1 MLIGSVV
8 MVQIG
13 LLCTGS
19 RECYSLL
26 ALATA
31 LYVLKVFTGID
42 PLVAMKGMCVEIQM
56 AFRNNLF
63 NWLWMPWLYAVHVG
77 WEQQQYPSLQGV
89 GVELHHVRLRLP
101 LAVLYV
107 SSLYPSDSTPC
118 FYVGKG
124 SRTAISHHT
133 AGSDHSLWGCLFW
146 VLGRPESFKWGVL
159 RSARWEKGGYRRWQW
174 VRVSPQIF
182 IRSLTVCQVKFVY
195 VQCSRAIRCDEYG
208 GGAMLSWWFV
218 PPLVAGRAPLC
229 AFYSASMSPRRA
241 TST

>member
-1 MLIGSVV
+1 MLIGNVV

-19 RECYSLL
+19 REFFSLL
-26 ALATA
+26 ALAAA
-31 LYVLKVFTGID
+31 LYVLKVFTAID
-42 PLVAMKGMCVEIQM
+42 PSVAMKGMCVEIQM

-63 NWLWMPWLYAVHVG
+63 NWLWMPWFYAVHVG

-89 GVELHHVRLRLP
+89 GVELHHVRPRLP

-124 SRTAISHHT
+124 SGTTISHHT

-146 VLGRPESFKWGVL
+146 VLGRPESFKWGVF
-159 RSARWEKGGYRRWQW
+159 RSACWEKGGYRWWQW
-174 VRVSPQIF
+174 VRVSRQIF
-182 IRSLTVCQVKFVY
+182 IKSLTVCQVKIVC
-195 VQCSRAIRCDEYG
+195 VRHSRAIRCDQCRG
-208 GGAMLSWWFV
+208 GTTLFWWFV
-218 PPLVAGRAPLC
+218 PPMVAERAPLC
-229 AFYSASMSPRRA
+229 GFYSASMSLRRA